1 MNVRRQYILP
11 NCTLIL
17 EGFSDISSSNAQDD
31 LLTILVNAEC
41 YFVGI
46 PQKLQGGRAFLENLV
61 KSVSAYAQEY
71 LSGIPHPQNHQSE
84 EDRIHLEKMP
94 GDHLHRLTWYPS
106 TEGDSPIELVLTTV
120 QMFDLVEGIDQFF
133 ADSRTLPDLTLKLR
147 PVSRRYRPPDEPL
160 AQRVI
165 PASLGMASLVVAAFV
180 LFLLPIPQVRQPEPK
195 PKTQA
200 TPTQPL
206 PNTTP
211 TPTPTPNTGSTPTKP

>member
-17 EGFSDISSSNAQDD
+17 EGFSDISSSNAQDE

-46 PQKLQGGRAFLENLV
+46 PQKLQGGRTFLENLV

-71 LSGIPHPQNHQSE
+71 LSGIPHPQNHQSS
-84 EDRIHLEKMP
+84 EDKIDLETIP

-106 TEGDSPIELVLTTV
+106 ISVNNSPVELILTTV
-120 QMFDLVEGIDQFF
+120 QLFDLVEGIDQFF
-133 ADSRTLPDLTLKLR
+133 ADSRTLPDLTLKLQ

-180 LFLLPIPQVRQPEPK
+180 LFLLPIPQVREPEPK
-195 PKTQA
+195 TQP

-211 TPTPTPNTGSTPTKP
+211 SPSPNTGSTPSNP